1 MWPIRKQIA
10 WSRSRA
16 MRGARILVFVVSAV
30 ANAVTITVALLPQ
43 PSFAYHQSVLR
54 AAFATSV
61 PLIALVADFLVI
73 GRFIRRPSVT
83 ELALACSVTALAMS
97 ELAFVAIP
105 MLSDHVRPDSATW
118 AALGGSALGGVLFV
132 LASLVPH
139 RKLRRPGLALAASG
153 VALTTTLLLIGILA
167 ASFAARLPEIPIG
180 ATVRSLLADPY
191 PHGDAVLSAPEV
203 LLAVS
208 YGVAAAGFLRRF
220 EQARN
225 EFFGWLAVAAVLA
238 AASYLNYFLYPDSY
252 SQSVSIGD
260 IFRFCF
266 YATLLAGTARETWS
280 YSHTLSEAAVLEER
294 QRIARDLHDGLAQE
308 LAYLLRNINSL
319 DGTVDKETTAALR
332 RAAERAQLEVRVAIS
347 TLASSHSQSVN
358 AAIAQA
364 VSAVA
369 ARDHIKLELDIVPG
383 IRLPAT
389 RAEALV
395 RIACEAVG
403 NAARHS
409 GAEQVSLSLR
419 RQGSRVRLRVSDNGS
434 GFDPA
439 VPAYGFGLT
448 SMHDR
453 ASLVGGD
460 LRISSEPGHGT
471 EVVATL

>member
-1 MWPIRKQIA
+1 
-10 WSRSRA
+10 
-16 MRGARILVFVVSAV
+16 MRGARISVLVVLAV
-30 ANAVTITVALLPQ
+30 AEAVTVTVVLLPQ
-43 PSFAYHQSVLR
+43 PGFVYHQPVLR

-61 PLIALVADFLVI
+61 PLLALAACLLVI
-73 GRFIRRPSVT
+73 SRFIRRPSVT
-83 ELALACSVTALAMS
+83 ELALACSVAALAVS
-97 ELAFVAIP
+97 ELASVAIP
-105 MLSDHVRPDSATW
+105 VLSDHVRPGPSTW

-132 LASLVPH
+132 LASLVAH
-139 RKLRRPGLALAASG
+139 RKLRRPGLALAVSG
-153 VALTTTLLLIGILA
+153 AALTAALLLIGILA
-167 ASFAARLPEIPIG
+167 ASFAARLPKIPMG
-180 ATVRSLLADPY
+180 VTARSLLADPH
-191 PHGDAVLSAPEV
+191 PHADAVLLALEL
-203 LLAVS
+203 LLAVG

-220 EQARN
+220 EQARDK
-225 EFFGWLAVAAVLA
+225 FFAWLAIAAALA

-252 SQSVSIGD
+252 AQLVSIGD

-266 YATLLAGTARETWS
+266 YAALLAGAARETWS
-280 YSHTLSEAAVLEER
+280 YWHTLSEAAVLEER

-308 LAYLLRNINSL
+308 LAYLSRNINSL

-364 VSAVA
+364 VGVVA
-369 ARDHIKLELDIVPG
+369 ARDHVKLELDIVPG

-409 GAEQVSLSLR
+409 GAGQVSLSLR

-439 VPAYGFGLT
+439 VPAGGFGLT

-453 ASLVGGD
+453 ASSVGGD
-460 LRISSEPGHGT
+460 LRISSEPGRGT
-471 EVVATL
+471 DVVATL

>member
-1 MWPIRKQIA
+1 
-10 WSRSRA
+10 
-16 MRGARILVFVVSAV
+16 MRGARISVLAVSAV
-30 ANAVTITVALLPQ
+30 AGALIITMALLPQ
-43 PSFAYHQSVLR
+43 PSFVYHQPVLQ

-61 PLIALVADFLVI
+61 PLIALAADFLVI
-73 GRFIRRPSVT
+73 SRFIRRPSVT
-83 ELALACSVTALAMS
+83 ELALACSVTALALS
-97 ELAFVAIP
+97 ELAFVTIP
-105 MLSDHVRPDSATW
+105 MLSDHVRPGPPMW
-118 AALGGSALGGVLFV
+118 AAVGGSSLGGVLFV
-132 LASLVPH
+132 LASVVPH

-153 VALTTTLLLIGILA
+153 VTLTATLLLIGILA
-167 ASFAARLPEIPIG
+167 ASFAARLPKIPIG
-180 ATVRSLLADPY
+180 AAARSLLAG
-191 PHGDAVLSAPEV
+191 PHPHAEAVLSALEV

-220 EQARN
+220 EQSRDK
-225 EFFGWLAVAAVLA
+225 FFGWLAVAAVLA

-252 SQSVSIGD
+252 SQLVSIGD

-266 YATLLAGTARETWS
+266 YAALLAGASRETWS
-280 YSHTLSEAAVLEER
+280 YWHTLSEAAVLEER

-308 LAYLLRNINSL
+308 LAYLSRNINSL

-332 RAAERAQLEVRVAIS
+332 RAAERAQLEIRVAIS
-347 TLASSHSQSVN
+347 TLASSRSQSVN

-364 VSAVA
+364 VSVVA
-369 ARDHIKLELDIVPG
+369 GRDHIKLELDIVPG

-409 GAEQVSLSLR
+409 GAGQVSLSLR

-439 VPAYGFGLT
+439 VPAGGFGLT

-453 ASLVGGD
+453 ASSVGGD
-460 LRISSEPGHGT
+460 LRISSEPGGGT